1 MNRYLALRP
10 SSPAPLPGTACTG
23 KKLGA
28 YFCGHSQ
35 AWYVSGF
42 KIVISSGSGFCW
54 LPLKA
59 VLGAPYS
66 FLSEGMIL
74 SKNLINNA
82 NMGARSGLC

>member
-1 MNRYLALRP
+1 M
-10 SSPAPLPGTACTG
+10 
-23 KKLGA
+23 
-28 YFCGHSQ
+28 
-35 AWYVSGF
+35 SGF